1 MNRVLILL
9 ADFPTMASTQVLLD
23 MFSLQKVFKKAMHQM
38 FEAQIHCT
46 HPVKPIEYTLQT
58 YSAHLVGCNARSPY
72 FRFYTYS

>member
-1 MNRVLILL
+1 
-9 ADFPTMASTQVLLD
+9 
-23 MFSLQKVFKKAMHQM
+23 MHQM

-58 YSAHLVGCNARSPY
+58 YSAHLVGFNAQSPY